1 MQNNMCSNPDI
12 KHDVTRKRT
21 GTFSKADYFLVA
33 TEGELWTFLT
43 TIPNW
48 LGIMTMSFVT
58 ECVVAS
64 SGNDGSN
71 GDDVAVM

>member
-33 TEGELWTFLT
+33 REGEL
-43 TIPNW
+43 
-48 LGIMTMSFVT
+48 
-58 ECVVAS
+58 
-64 SGNDGSN
+64 
-71 GDDVAVM
+71 